1 MPGQDRSKEASASAC
16 QTRCQQTE
24 GCGFF
29 SWWGDGGCHLQSS
42 SAVAISAPGVT
53 SGPKSCPAGILLFVC
68 VFSLRPE
75 TLSFKKGH

>member
-29 SWWGDGGCHLQSS
+29 SWWGDGGCHLQSP

-53 SGPKSCPAGILLFVC
+53 SGPKSCPAGIFLIVC
-68 VFSLRPE
+68 VFIKRSKIVDRN
-75 TLSFKKGH
+75 